1 MEIRNDGHMDAASK
15 RGKGF
20 SSRIRSSRCSRY
32 RVTRV
37 KYGGRGGGRKKG
49 EFEEE
54 GKERERGAAT
64 KVGRRVIATFC
75 HLDGDRTFGRT

>member
-1 MEIRNDGHMDAASK
+1 MGIWTR
-15 RGKGF
+15 RVKGEERV
-20 SSRIRSSRCSRY
+20 SSRRASVLHAVSRY

-37 KYGGRGGGRKKG
+37 KYGGGRRKKKG

-54 GKERERGAAT
+54 EKERERGAAT

-75 HLDGDRTFGRT
+75 HLDGDRTSART